1 MTYAVIIR
9 PKVEKYLLH
18 LSDPDYDAVTDSLE
32 SLSHTPRP
40 RSAIKL
46 EGSMLWRVRVRQ
58 LRIFYSIDDEQGVV
72 RVVKIA
78 RRSEDTYK
86 GL

>member
-1 MTYAVIIR
+1 MIYAVVIK

-18 LSDPDYDAVTDSLE
+18 LSDHDYDAVTDSLE

-40 RSAIKL
+40 RSSKKL
-46 EGSMLWRVRVRQ
+46 EGSLLWRVRVRQ
-58 LRIFYSIDDEQGVV
+58 FRIIYSIDDEQGIITVV
-72 RVVKIA
+72 RVV

-86 GL
+86 DL